1 MCFKLKLPREI
12 SCANQFSI
20 PITHIDTQ
28 RKQWVH
34 SPGIGTFPRVVES
47 LFLGHGKG
55 FIHLK
60 NIKRLQNYLYIIYT
74 PKLALNYSRKS

>member
-1 MCFKLKLPREI
+1 MCLKLKLPREI
-12 SCANQFSI
+12 SCLYSHKHNEM
-20 PITHIDTQ
+20 PINYTHRYSTEAGPN
-28 RKQWVH
+28 

-60 NIKRLQNYLYIIYT
+60 KIKRLQNYLFWLI
-74 PKLALNYSRKS
+74 NYSRKS